1 MRSPKRWV
9 RWTRWRL
16 MARLG
21 FISLFCLLSPLAQ
34 SASDLTLPTLHHRIT
49 SLPGLSAPIRPQES
63 GYAAGIFY
71 WYVPA
76 AQRSKTTPLLIFIS
90 GGPGTSSLY
99 GFFEETGPYTCAMHA
114 GQPQLRP
121 RPSDGDWSQ
130 FADYIV
136 FDQPLGIGLSAT
148 QQTHYPRSPEAG
160 TTQFYNAL
168 MAFFNSHPSLARRPL
183 VLASESY
190 GATYSVL
197 LASRL
202 ARQSPHP
209 VRGLIFISPW
219 LAPKTQ
225 LASVPDYAYQHG
237 LLSQAERHAFVPLQ
251 TACDRCRA
259 GKQGL
264 CYQRCAAIEN
274 QVIKQAGLIN
284 FHDISQLTASHWQ
297 AADFIRCLNT
307 PALQTALGLSS
318 SLPYSPMTDIW
329 TAYGDAQL
337 TSALPLLTRLYQATP
352 VKLLVIS
359 GLNDGAT
366 CNPLG
371 VSRLLK
377 QLAGKPPKKEIW
389 ASPAV
394 KNSALGYRY
403 TYGPRLSWLTVRNAG
418 HTVPADQPAVAGVVR
433 QWLESKNLS

>member
-1 MRSPKRWV
+1 
-9 RWTRWRL
+9 

-21 FISLFCLLSPLAQ
+21 LISLFCLLHPLAQ
-34 SASDLTLPTLHHRIT
+34 SASDLTLPALHHRIT
-49 SLPGLSAPIRPQES
+49 SLPGLSAPVRPQES

-76 AQRSKTTPLLIFIS
+76 AHRSEETPLLIFIS

-121 RPSDGDWSQ
+121 RPSDADWSQ

-148 QQTHYPRSPEAG
+148 QEAHYPRSPEAG

-168 MAFFNSHPSLARRPL
+168 MAFFNTHPTLATRPL

-197 LASRL
+197 LADRL
-202 ARQSPHP
+202 AAQGAHP
-209 VRGLIFISPW
+209 VHGLIFISPW
-219 LAPKTQ
+219 LAPKAQ

-237 LLSQAERHAFVPLQ
+237 LLSQGERDAFAPLQ
-251 TACDRCRA
+251 ARCYRCRA
-259 GKQGL
+259 GKQGQ
-264 CYQRCAAIEN
+264 CYRQCAAIED

-284 FHDISQLTASHWQ
+284 FHDISQLTASNWQ
-297 AADFIRCLNT
+297 KADFIRCLNT
-307 PALQTALGLSS
+307 SSLQAALGLSPP
-318 SLPYSPMTDIW
+318 LPYSPMTDIW

-337 TSALPLLTRLYQATP
+337 RSAMPLLTRLYQSTP
-352 VKLLVIS
+352 IRLLVIS
-359 GLNDGAT
+359 GLNDGST

-377 QLAGKPPKKEIW
+377 QLAGNVPRKATW
-389 ASPAV
+389 ASSAV

-403 TYGPRLSWLTVRNAG
+403 TYGPRLNWLTVRNAG
-418 HTVPADQPAVAGVVR
+418 HTVPADQPAVAGVVHR
-433 QWLESKNLS
+433 WLASNNLSWAAAIGAGEVQV